1 MTQNEYLRA
10 NRMVFYER
18 DVERID
24 SELDAF
30 LELSKARSAMLI
42 DLEGHL
48 VTRRGETVRGSLE
61 SVAALAAGSFAATK
75 EMARLLGEEHFSTLF
90 HQGARDSIQLSL
102 VGERALFAIVFD
114 ERTNLGLVRFYA
126 QETHRRR
133 DGRCKCAR
141 DRLERLLASIEAE
154 SAEREGESLA
164 DDYSS
169 RATAALDEMF

>member
-1 MTQNEYLRA
+1 MTQNDSLRA

-24 SELDAF
+24 AELDAF

-90 HQGARDSIQLSL
+90 HQGSRDSIQLTL
-102 VGERALFAIVFD
+102 VGNRALFAIVFD

-126 QETHRRR
+126 QETQ
-133 DGRCKCAR
+133 G
-141 DRLERLLASIEAE
+141 RLERLLASIEAE
-154 SAEREGESLA
+154 AANGEGEGLA

-169 RATAALDEMF
+169 RAAAALDELF

>member
-1 MTQNEYLRA
+1 MTQNDSLRA

-48 VTRRGETVRGSLE
+48 VTRRGETIRGSLE

-102 VGERALFAIVFD
+102 VSDRALFAIVFD

-126 QETHRRR
+126 QETQ
-133 DGRCKCAR
+133 GR
-141 DRLERLLASIEAE
+141 LQRLLASIEE
-154 SAEREGESLA
+154 QDSSADAQALA

-169 RATAALDEMF
+169 RAAAALDELF